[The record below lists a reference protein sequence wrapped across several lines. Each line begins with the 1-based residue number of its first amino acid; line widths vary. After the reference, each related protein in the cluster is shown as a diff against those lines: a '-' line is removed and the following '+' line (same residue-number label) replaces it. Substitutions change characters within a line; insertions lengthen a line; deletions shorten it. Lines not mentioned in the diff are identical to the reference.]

1 MRSASC
7 ASTTAAARRTSSRC
21 PAPWTDVAGNH
32 SHEAYIRTVHDALRS
47 GSALGDRLRAYQSDP
62 SMAPFLV
69 GPHGTATAVDVPVGR
84 APGD

>member
-47 GSALGDRLRAYQSDP
+47 DSALGDRLRAYQSDP

-69 GPHGTATAVDVPVGR
+69 GPHGTAAAVDVPVGR